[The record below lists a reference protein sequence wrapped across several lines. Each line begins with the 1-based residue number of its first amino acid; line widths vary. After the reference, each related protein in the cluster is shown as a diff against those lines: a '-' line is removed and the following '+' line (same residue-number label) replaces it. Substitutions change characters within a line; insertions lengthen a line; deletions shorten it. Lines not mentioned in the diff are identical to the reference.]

1 MISGRMAAFAL
12 ATLGT
17 VAAGGAVQASQG
29 SASITITGQVP
40 LVCRVSV
47 DNSAS
52 AMLNANGN
60 KSELRE
66 FCNNGAGY
74 RVVATYSKQLA
85 AGRLIVDGRAI
96 ALDGSGEVLISD
108 VAHAAAKTRSI
119 AIEANGKAA
128 GSIRFRI
135 EPR

>member
-1 MISGRMAAFAL
+1 MISGRKTIFAL
-12 ATLGT
+12 AAIGT
-17 VAAGGAVQASQG
+17 IAAGGAVQASQG
-29 SASITITGQVP
+29 TASITITGQVP
-40 LVCRVSV
+40 LVCRISV

-52 AMLNANGN
+52 ALLNANGN

-74 RVVATYSKQLA
+74 RVVASYGKQLA
-85 AGRLIVDGRAI
+85 AGRLIVDGQAI
-96 ALDGSGEVLISD
+96 ALDGSGEVVISD
-108 VAHAAAKTRSI
+108 VAHAASIVRTIAVEGDGKT
-119 AIEANGKAA
+119 A